1 VLLLDGFI
9 QQGVVNF
16 HVILD
21 LGFIF
26 KMLGCVNLKR
36 IGLYF
41 QVQEVLRVRILFYQ
55 LVLGQVHI
63 I

>member
-1 VLLLDGFI
+1 MLLLDGFI

-26 KMLGCVNLKR
+26 KMLGCAISDSLY
-36 IGLYF
+36 IGF
-41 QVQEVLRVRILFYQ
+41 GEMISILNAKWAYD
-55 LVLGQVHI
+55 VSG
-63 I
+63 

>member
-1 VLLLDGFI
+1 MLLLDGFI

-26 KMLGCVNLKR
+26 KMLGCVNLK
-36 IGLYF
+36 GLVVID
-41 QVQEVLRVRILFYQ
+41 QVGIT
-55 LVLGQVHI
+55 
-63 I
+63 